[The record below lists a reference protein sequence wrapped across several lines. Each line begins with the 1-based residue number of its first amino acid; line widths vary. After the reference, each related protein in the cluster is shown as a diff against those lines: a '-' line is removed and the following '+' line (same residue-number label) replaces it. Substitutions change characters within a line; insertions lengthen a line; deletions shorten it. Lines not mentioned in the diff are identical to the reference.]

1 MKWYEKQQGTHSDVI
16 ISSRIRLARNLKD
29 FVFPNHLSESEAEKT
44 IEIIHNIFSEG
55 QSDDFYFWDMD
66 KVSSI
71 DKVAMMER
79 HLLSPLFVNMPIPNA
94 LIHNS
99 DESLSLMINEEDHL
113 RIQAMANGAN
123 LGGIFAMASALDDRI
138 EAKVDYAYSQ
148 ELGYLTACPTNV
160 GTGLRAS
167 YMIHVPALEA
177 TGQLR
182 IILEAVGKFGI
193 TFRGIYGESSE
204 PIGSVFQVSNQVTL
218 GFSEEEIIEKL
229 HSVTMQ
235 IVNQELTVR
244 ESLLKERRL
253 EFEDSIYRSYGVLSQ
268 ARILTAKEAMTLLS
282 DVKLGVELGL
292 LQLEASDEFNIFDL
306 MTQIQPAN
314 LQKLEKKNLDVV
326 QRDIARAN
334 LVRMTLPKIQGG

>member
-1 MKWYEKQQGTHSDVI
+1 MKWYEKKQGSHPDVI

-29 FVFPNHLSESEAEKT
+29 YVFPNHLSDEKAKET
-44 IEIIHNIFSEG
+44 IDVIHNIFLK
-55 QSDDFYFWDMD
+55 DMTEAFSFCSME

-94 LIHNS
+94 LLYNS
-99 DESLSLMINEEDHL
+99 DESLSIMVNEEDHL
-113 RIQAMANGAN
+113 RIQAMAKGAN
-123 LGGIFAMASALDDRI
+123 LGEIFESASQLDDLI
-138 EAKVDYAYSQ
+138 EDKIDYAYSQ
-148 ELGYLTACPTNV
+148 ELGYLTACPTNI

-182 IILEAVGKFGI
+182 IILEAIGKFGI

-204 PIGSVFQVSNQVTL
+204 PVGSVFQVSNQVTL

-235 IVNQELTVR
+235 IVNQERAVR
-244 ESLLKERRL
+244 ESLLRERRL
-253 EFEDSIYRSYGVLSQ
+253 EFEDSIYRSYGILSQ

-282 DVKLGVELGL
+282 DVKLGIELGL
-292 LQLEASDEFNIFDL
+292 LTIEASEEFNIFNL

-314 LQKLEKKNLDVV
+314 LQKQEKKTLDVT
-326 QRDIARAN
+326 QRDMARAN

>member
-123 LGGIFAMASALDDRI
+123 LGEIFAMASALDDRI